1 MSVASVCQI
10 PVEEEEE
17 DEVDEIPELWNWQWW
32 PPQGIRYATGTAT
45 GPPNRQIA
53 TYNNYSKKEPDSYQ
67 DVCDED
73 SQEDLSQGHI
83 QTYQEQEEAM
93 GLVDNNN
100 KDRFI
105 EEGE

>member
-1 MSVASVCQI
+1 MGVTTD
-10 PVEEEEE
+10 PEERLSDVNEPSDLALQSYET
-17 DEVDEIPELWNWQWW
+17 DNGD

-45 GPPNRQIA
+45 GPPNRQIV
-53 TYNNYSKKEPDSYQ
+53 TYNNYPKKEPDSYQ